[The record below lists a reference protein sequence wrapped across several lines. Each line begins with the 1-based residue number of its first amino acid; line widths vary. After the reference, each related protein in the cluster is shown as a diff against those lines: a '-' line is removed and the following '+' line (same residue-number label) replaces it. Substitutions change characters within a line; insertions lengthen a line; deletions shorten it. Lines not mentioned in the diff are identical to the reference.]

1 MNPVQ
6 GFLIEIL
13 YDLDIQQRKLI
24 KGCHC
29 QSFTDM
35 STMWVNFESDT
46 KRGLVKY
53 PGQSLYR
60 DLLRNWHLT
69 EIIIKV
75 TTTFSLERSFSG
87 IRSVRV
93 KNSIFTKLL
102 HFTQH
107 GELII
112 TSFSHFSFIF
122 VTFFWTERQKKLI
135 LIQKLYLI
143 FFWPFLFN
151 HYYNVTNKKNNAWLN
166 MCNDEYKS
174 HLLN

>member
-1 MNPVQ
+1 MP
-6 GFLIEIL
+6 IL
-13 YDLDIQQRKLI
+13 YWYEHYVGEFWVRYEKGIGKISRTKSLQRFAGKL
-24 KGCHC
+24 
-29 QSFTDM
+29 T
-35 STMWVNFESDT
+35 SDF
-46 KRGLVKY
+46 
-53 PGQSLYR
+53 
-60 DLLRNWHLT
+60 

-75 TTTFSLERSFSG
+75 TTTFSLEHSFSE

-93 KNSIFTKLL
+93 KNSIFAKLL

-122 VTFFWTERQKKLI
+122 VTFFWTERQKKWI

>member
-1 MNPVQ
+1 MSLP
-6 GFLIEIL
+6 IL
-13 YDLDIQQRKLI
+13 YWYEHYVGEFWVRYEKGIGKISRTKSLQRFAGKLTSDL
-24 KGCHC
+24 
-29 QSFTDM
+29 
-35 STMWVNFESDT
+35 
-46 KRGLVKY
+46 
-53 PGQSLYR
+53 
-60 DLLRNWHLT
+60 

-75 TTTFSLERSFSG
+75 TTTFSLEHSLSE

-143 FFWPFLFN
+143 FFWLFLFN